1 MPIVNVPVPAIRG
14 QQYRR
19 MMRSSSSEILQTQQ
33 KLLLENPA
41 PYVSATNWAIIDRVK
56 GDLLF
61 GKCETDSRQVA
72 SLTKIMTAYCV
83 LKIMDKFSTSQYA
96 Q

>member
-1 MPIVNVPVPAIRG
+1 MPIVNVPVPAMRN

-41 PYVSATNWAIIDRVK
+41 PYVSATNWAIIDRAK

-72 SLTKIMTAYCV
+72 SLTKIMTAFCV
-83 LKIMDKFSTSQYA
+83 LKIMDKFSTSPYA
-96 Q
+96 